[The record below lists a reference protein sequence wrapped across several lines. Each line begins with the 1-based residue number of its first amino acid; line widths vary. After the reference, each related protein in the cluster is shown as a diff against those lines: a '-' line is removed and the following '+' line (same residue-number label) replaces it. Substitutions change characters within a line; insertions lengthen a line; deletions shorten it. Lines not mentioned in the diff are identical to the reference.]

1 LLLDEPNYSAYKI
14 GGWSLTPGTTS
25 RPPKCLHGDFQKEDA
40 KMIKRKGNVFLLAV
54 FSAALAFGG
63 CSSKTAEPEVA
74 SVEAPPS
81 KPAQTAESKKQVT
94 SAPVKS
100 EGTASSLDALQRGE
114 STATPASSPLK
125 DVYFDFDSYALRAD
139 ARETLK
145 ANAQWLKA
153 NPAAQVQIEGHCDE
167 RGTTE
172 YNLALGAKRAQSV
185 KDYLVSL
192 GAVADRLTTI
202 SYGEEIPLC
211 REQSDECWQK
221 NRRARFAVQPARPT
235 T

>member
-1 LLLDEPNYSAYKI
+1 MVRLK
-14 GGWSLTPGTTS
+14 
-25 RPPKCLHGDFQKEDA
+25 
-40 KMIKRKGNVFLLAV
+40 KRVFWLGVLSVVLA
-54 FSAALAFGG
+54 LGG
-63 CSSKTAEPEVA
+63 CSSKTAEPEAA
-74 SVEAPPS
+74 STDSSSS
-81 KPAQTAESKKQVT
+81 KPAGTAESKKQVT

-100 EGTASSLDALQRGE
+100 EGAASSLDALQSGE

-145 ANAQWLKA
+145 ANSAWLKA
-153 NPAAQVQIEGHCDE
+153 NPAAQVQLEGHCDE

-185 KDYLVSL
+185 KDYLVTL
-192 GAVADRLTTI
+192 GTAADRLTTI
-202 SYGEEIPLC
+202 SYGEEVPLC
-211 REQSDECWQK
+211 RDQNDECWQK
-221 NRRARFAVQPARPT
+221 NRRARFVVQPARPT